1 MSRRTEAVVI
11 ILFGVGFGLV
21 AIFLSRLGLLAYILL
36 AISLCLI
43 LYGAYLYAN
52 EVRQNSN

>member
-1 MSRRTEAVVI
+1 MSRRKEAVFI

-43 LYGAYLYAN
+43 MYGAYVYAN
-52 EVRQNSN
+52 EVSQNSN